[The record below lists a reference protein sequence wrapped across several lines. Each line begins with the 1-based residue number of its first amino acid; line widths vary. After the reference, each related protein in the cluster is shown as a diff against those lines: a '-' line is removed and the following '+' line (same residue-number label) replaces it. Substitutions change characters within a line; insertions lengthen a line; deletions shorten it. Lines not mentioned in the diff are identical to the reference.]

1 MMFFKRLG
9 YLLPW
14 RRRAADRDM
23 RDELR
28 SLAAMARPGE
38 LGNLTLAAEDAR
50 AQWGWTRL
58 EQAGQDLRY
67 AVRTLRKSPGF
78 TLAAALSLAI
88 GIGANTALFTLTN
101 SVMWKLLPVADP
113 EHLFTIEQQSQG
125 GPSAR
130 FTYQQYE
137 IFRDH
142 GRALDLAAYSTV
154 RLDAT
159 IDGRV
164 EPTMDVQ
171 LVTGEYFPLL
181 GVRPAVGRL
190 FDVNDDRAPMAHQV
204 AVLGHLYWQRRF
216 GGDTTIL
223 GRSIMLGGLPF
234 TIVGVVPLEFFGTE
248 VGTSPNLYLPVM
260 MQPAL
265 LPANGSLLRDPR
277 VGNTW
282 LRVLGRLKPG
292 VPLDRAPVRLNA
304 LAGGPETE
312 WRMRN
317 KFTGQFE
324 ETRLAV
330 IPAASGLSDLRL
342 QFSQPLFILLGV
354 AGLVLLITCANVG
367 HLMLARSAARRP
379 EFALRLALGA
389 GRARV
394 MRQVLV
400 EGLVLAGLGA
410 AAGVALAYWAAPA
423 LVAYA
428 TAGQAAVVL
437 DLSPDLRVLAFT
449 LAVSVVAALL
459 FASAPA
465 LRVSRTD
472 LGAYGGLALAR
483 TRSDGAGRGLS
494 RAFVVIQV
502 ALSVVILVGA
512 GVFVRTLQNLH
523 RHESGV
529 DPARIVIVRVEPR
542 GSGQRGAPGVAQ
554 ALDQTY
560 RDLLAHIQ
568 AIPGVRSASLARTSP
583 LGQSNLGFVVSMPP
597 GGDPKMLQGSIAYP
611 RYFSTMGYP
620 IVRGRDFTDD
630 DLRPDAAPVVIVNE
644 SFAGEILN
652 GREPLG
658 ADHGVTRARPG
669 RGMKGPGAPLTI
681 VGVVRDSGP
690 RVCGPPRR
698 RGSMK
703 PSSRRTP
710 ASGNCTCTFAP
721 PATAPPSCGR

>member
-1 MMFFKRLG
+1 
-9 YLLPW
+9 
-14 RRRAADRDM
+14 
-23 RDELR
+23 
-28 SLAAMARPGE
+28 MARPGE

-101 SVMWKLLPVADP
+101 AVMWKLLPVADP
-113 EHLFTIEQQSQG
+113 EHLFTIGQQSQG
-125 GPSAR
+125 GQSAR
-130 FTYQQYE
+130 FSYQQYE

-164 EPTMDVQ
+164 EPTMDAQ

-181 GVRPAVGRL
+181 GLRPAVGRL
-190 FDVNDDRAPMAHQV
+190 FDASDDRAPLAHQV
-204 AVLGHLYWQRRF
+204 AVLSHVYWQRRF
-216 GGDTTIL
+216 GGDTTVL
-223 GRSIMLGGLPF
+223 GRSITLGGLPF
-234 TIVGVVPLEFFGTE
+234 TIVGVAPAEFFGTE

-282 LRVLGRLKPG
+282 LRVLGRLKAG
-292 VPLDRAPVRLNA
+292 VPLDQAPVRLNA
-304 LAGGPETE
+304 LAGAPETE

-400 EGLVLAGLGA
+400 EGLVLAGFGA
-410 AAGVALAYWAAPA
+410 VAGVALAYWAAPA

-428 TAGQAAVVL
+428 TAGQTAVVL

-449 LAVSVVAALL
+449 LAVSVIAALL

-472 LGAYGGLALAR
+472 LGANGGRDLAR
-483 TRSDGAGRGLS
+483 TRGDGAGRGSQPRVRRRPGGAVGGDPGRRRRVRAHAAESPSRTRAASIPRASSSCASS
-494 RAFVVIQV
+494 RA
-502 ALSVVILVGA
+502 A
-512 GVFVRTLQNLH
+512 
-523 RHESGV
+523 
-529 DPARIVIVRVEPR
+529 
-542 GSGQRGAPGVAQ
+542 SGQRGAPASPRRSI
-554 ALDQTY
+554 ATY
-560 RDLLAHIQ
+560 RDLLAHIE
-568 AIPGVRSASLARTSP
+568 AMPGVRSASLARIVAAWSQQP
-583 LGQSNLGFVVSMPP
+583 WIRGVAAAGRRSENAARAAS
-597 GGDPKMLQGSIAYP
+597 SIP
-611 RYFSTMGYP
+611 RYFSTMGYSDRQRP
-620 IVRGRDFTDD
+620 RLHRRRPAAGRRTGRD
-630 DLRPDAAPVVIVNE
+630 RQRAVRARAPQRART
-644 SFAGEILN
+644 AGRRSRRRRAR
-652 GREPLG
+652 GLG
-658 ADHGVTRARPG
+658 AA
-669 RGMKGPGAPLTI
+669 
-681 VGVVRDSGP
+681 
-690 RVCGPPRR
+690 
-698 RGSMK
+698 
-703 PSSRRTP
+703 
-710 ASGNCTCTFAP
+710 
-721 PATAPPSCGR
+721 